1 MNTIPFNHYPEIWD
15 KIFLSLDY
23 QSLLK
28 CELVCKQWKE
38 FLDNPMFWLKILKTM
53 GQPLEI
59 SDAWK
64 RLINNEG
71 TRIPK
76 IEFTNCLRK
85 KFKDEVITQKGK
97 PEFFQRI
104 FHDLNSPPLHSA
116 AYHGHLEIV
125 KLIHDLKEDY
135 DRPISKHYFT
145 PNLKKY
151 FNVAIFTAIYNGHN
165 EIAKFL
171 ADQPREVQSPS
182 VSVNGLTPLSIAV
195 LRRNLELVQFFGART
210 TNFNF
215 RERRRGQSLIHLS
228 LKDFNVFKYMI
239 SLPGINPNLSDNEG
253 QTPLQILC
261 TKNFQPTL
269 FFNQP
274 PESKEEII
282 EMVKILAPM
291 AKNTTFQHNNTPI
304 HVAAEYGALEILEI
318 LIEHFD
324 VNIRNDIGHLPLDRA
339 IRRKKVEAVNFL
351 APYTKNYK
359 LEDYLEASD
368 HGYIKTPIQ
377 YAARNGLVDI
387 LKILINHLDLN
398 DRELE
403 SFLAIS
409 EAIINE
415 NVEVL
420 KILVK
425 HFDVNRRDT
434 LGFLP
439 IDLAILRGKVEAVKI
454 LASYTK
460 ELKVHKHFR
469 SKIFQERMD
478 ESHKNSLKALEV
490 METLIK
496 DRAKN
501 KTAKRKNMESEEHSK
516 KKVCK

>member
-15 KIFLSLDY
+15 NIFLRLDY

-71 TRIPK
+71 IRIPK

-85 KFKDEVITQKGK
+85 KFKDEVMTQKGK
-97 PEFFQRI
+97 LKCFQRI

-274 PESKEEII
+274 PEPKEEII

-324 VNIRNDIGHLPLDRA
+324 VNIRDNAGQLPLDRA
-339 IRRKKVEAVNFL
+339 IRRNKVKAVNFL
-351 APYTKNYK
+351 APYTLYCI
-359 LEDYLEASD
+359 ER
-368 HGYIKTPIQ
+368 PIH

-398 DRELE
+398 DRERE
-403 SFLAIS
+403 SSLVIS
-409 EAIINE
+409 DAIINE
-415 NVEVL
+415 NVEIL
-420 KILVK
+420 KILTK

-434 LGFLP
+434 HGFLP
-439 IDLAILRGKVEAVKI
+439 IDKAILHGKLEAVKI
-454 LASYTK
+454 LAPHTN
-460 ELKVHKHFR
+460 ELKVHKHFM
-469 SKIFQERMD
+469 SKNFLERYDYWNMD
-478 ESHKNSLKALEV
+478 ESYENSLKALEV
-490 METLIK
+490 MVTLIE

-501 KTAKRKNMESEEHSK
+501 STAKRKNMESEEHNK